1 MLTLPSTRGWKG
13 SFFFDIELKSTSCGG
28 AFLSAMAREDGS
40 ERAASANPV
49 GAAAGQ
55 GMEWGERRG
64 FCGGVLV
71 FDPCGFGWNGEL
83 DYLMRVCITPRS
95 VIYTL

>member
-1 MLTLPSTRGWKG
+1 
-13 SFFFDIELKSTSCGG
+13 
-28 AFLSAMAREDGS
+28 MAREDGS

-83 DYLMRVCITPRS
+83 DYLHEGVYHTPKCNLHIINVPS
-95 VIYTL
+95 HMSSI